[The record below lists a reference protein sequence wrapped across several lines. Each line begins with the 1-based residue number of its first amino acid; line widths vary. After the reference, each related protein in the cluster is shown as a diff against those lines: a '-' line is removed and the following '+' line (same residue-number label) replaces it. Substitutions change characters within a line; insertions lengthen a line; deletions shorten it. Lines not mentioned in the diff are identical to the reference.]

1 MSEYLKFAA
10 DHPFLIGAAVIL
22 IFIILIHELRRLNKG
37 YRDAGPLE
45 AVTLIN
51 RGAQLI
57 DVRNNESFR
66 RGHIL
71 DARNIPLAELAE
83 KTDKLDKTK
92 PVLLYCD
99 AGMNSGRAA
108 ALLKAQGFAE
118 IYHLAG
124 GLGAWQRENL
134 PVVKG

>member
-1 MSEYLKFAA
+1 MSEYIEFAGN
-10 DHPFLIGAAVIL
+10 HPFLIGAAVIL
-22 IFIILIHELRRLNKG
+22 IFMILIHELRRLNKG
-37 YRDAGPLE
+37 YRDVGPLE

-57 DVRNNESFR
+57 DVRNNDAFR

-71 DARNIPLAELAE
+71 DARNIPAAEIAD
-83 KTDKLDKTK
+83 KADKLEASK

-99 AGMNSGRAA
+99 AGMNSSRAA
-108 ALLKAQGFAE
+108 ANLKARGFE
-118 IYHLAG
+118 DVYHLAG

-134 PVVKG
+134 PVVKD